1 MPLGTALP
9 ELAADLLARLGHWTR
24 AHHRGLALG
33 TLLGLAGFGITAF
46 GIAPLAPD
54 AAQLPQRLL
63 LEPIVPPSLDG
74 QLEALAGLR
83 LQLSRGEVTRA
94 SDTAD
99 SLLRRLG
106 IQDAAAAQWMRSDAL
121 ARRVVEGRPGKLV
134 QAQVDAQGR
143 LVSLVA
149 RFPVDEADSPVPLH
163 FHRFEITRQG
173 DSFTSRAEQ
182 RPLERLPRLAS
193 GRIDSSLFAATDDA
207 NIPDSIAVQMAEVF
221 ATDIDFRRELRKGDR
236 FSLIYESLSAD
247 GEPVPWGNGRL
258 LAAEFVNNGK
268 TYQAAWFGEGRG
280 GYYDLNGQSK
290 RRAFLSSPL
299 AFSRVTSGFAMRFHP
314 IHKTWRAHLGT
325 DYGAPTGTPV
335 RSVGDGNVVF
345 TGWQNGYGNVVRI
358 QHAGGRETVYAHLSR
373 IDVRKGQRIGQGDR
387 LGAVGATGWA
397 TGPHLHF
404 EFLVGGKHQD
414 PQIIAK
420 ASEVIELDAAQ
431 RSRFAGTAQALSQ
444 QLALASRIDGHPGQF
459 E

>member
-1 MPLGTALP
+1 MPLGSALP
-9 ELAADLLARLGHWTR
+9 ELAADLLARLGRWTR
-24 AHHRGLALG
+24 AHHRSLALS

-63 LEPIVPPSLDG
+63 LEPIVPPNLDG
-74 QLEALAGLR
+74 QLEALADLR

-106 IQDAAAAQWMRSDAL
+106 VTDAAAAQWMRSDPL
-121 ARRVVEGRPGKLV
+121 ARRVIEGRPGKLV

-143 LVSLVA
+143 LLSLVA
-149 RFPVDEADSPVPLH
+149 RFPVDEADSPVPQF

-173 DSFTSRAEQ
+173 EAFSSRAEQ

-193 GRIDSSLFAATDDA
+193 GQIDSSLFAATDAAD
-207 NIPDSIAVQMAEVF
+207 IPDGIAVQMAEVF

-268 TYQAAWFGEGRG
+268 TYQAAWFGEGGG
-280 GYYDLNGQSK
+280 GYYDLGGQSK

-335 RSVGDGNVVF
+335 RSVGDGQVVF
-345 TGWQNGYGNVVRI
+345 SGWQNGYGNVVRV
-358 QHAGGRETVYAHLSR
+358 QHSGGRETVYAHLSR
-373 IDVRKGQRIGQGDR
+373 IDARKGQRVGQGDR

-420 ASEVIELDAAQ
+420 ASEVIELDPAQ
-431 RSRFAGTAQALSQ
+431 RGRFASTAQTLSV
-444 QLALASRIDGHPGQF
+444 QLALAGRLEGHPGQV

>member
-9 ELAADLLARLGHWTR
+9 EFAADLLARVGRWTR
-24 AHHRGLALG
+24 AHHRGLALS
-33 TLLGLAGFGITAF
+33 TLLGLAGFGVTAF

-83 LQLSRGEVTRA
+83 LQLTRGDVTRA

-106 IQDAAAAQWMRSDAL
+106 VEDAAAAQWMRSDAL
-121 ARRVVEGRPGKLV
+121 ARRLIEGRPGKLV

-143 LVSLVA
+143 LLSLVA
-149 RFPVDEADSPVPLH
+149 RFPVDEADSPVPQF

-173 DSFTSRAEQ
+173 EHFSSRAEQ

-193 GRIDSSLFAATDDA
+193 GRIDSSLFAATDEA
-207 NIPDSIAVQMAEVF
+207 NIPDGVAVQLAEVF
-221 ATDIDFRRELRKGDR
+221 STDIDFRRELRKGDR

-280 GYYDLNGQSK
+280 GYYDLKGQSK

-335 RSVGDGNVVF
+335 RSVGDGSVVF
-345 TGWQNGYGNVVRI
+345 SGWQNGYGNVVRI
-358 QHAGGRETVYAHLSR
+358 QHSGGRETVYAHLSR
-373 IDVRKGQRIGQGDR
+373 IDVRKGQRVGQGDR

-404 EFLVGGKHQD
+404 EFLVGGQHQD
-414 PQIIAK
+414 PQVIAK
-420 ASEVIELDAAQ
+420 ASEVIELDPAQ
-431 RSRFAGTAQALSQ
+431 RGRFASLAQTVSS
-444 QLALASRIDGHPGQF
+444 QLALATRIDGHPGQF

>member
-9 ELAADLLARLGHWTR
+9 ELAADLLARVGRWTR

-106 IQDAAAAQWMRSDAL
+106 VEDAAAAQWMRSDAL
-121 ARRVVEGRPGKLV
+121 ARRLIEGRPGKLV
-134 QAQVDAQGR
+134 QAQVDGQGR
-143 LVSLVA
+143 LLSLVA
-149 RFPVDEADSPVPLH
+149 RFPVDEADSPVPQF

-173 DSFTSRAEQ
+173 EHFSSRAEQ

-193 GRIDSSLFAATDDA
+193 GHIDSSLFAATDEA
-207 NIPDSIAVQMAEVF
+207 NIPDGVAVQMAEVF
-221 ATDIDFRRELRKGDR
+221 STDIDFRRELRKGDR

-314 IHKTWRAHLGT
+314 IHQTWRAHLGT

-335 RSVGDGNVVF
+335 RSVGDGSVVF
-345 TGWQNGYGNVVRI
+345 SGWQNGYGNVVRI

-373 IDVRKGQRIGQGDR
+373 IDVRKGQHVSQNDR

-420 ASEVIELDAAQ
+420 ASEVIELDASQ
-431 RSRFAGTAQALSQ
+431 RGRFASTAQTVSA
-444 QLALASRIDGHPGQF
+444 QLALAGRLEGHPGQV

>member
-9 ELAADLLARLGHWTR
+9 DIAADLLARLGRWTR

-63 LEPIVPPSLDG
+63 LESIVPPKLDG
-74 QLEALAGLR
+74 QLEALADLR

-106 IQDAAAAQWMRSDAL
+106 VEDAAAAQWMRSDAL
-121 ARRVVEGRPGKLV
+121 ARRIIEGRPGKLV

-143 LVSLVA
+143 LLSLVA
-149 RFPVDEADSPVPLH
+149 RFPVDEADSAVPLL

-173 DSFTSRAEQ
+173 DSFSSRAEQ
-182 RPLERLPRLAS
+182 RPLERLPRLA
-193 GRIDSSLFAATDDA
+193 GGQIDSSLFAATDAAD
-207 NIPDSIAVQMAEVF
+207 IPDGIAVQMAEVF

-258 LAAEFVNNGK
+258 LAAEFVSNGK
-268 TYQAAWFGEGRG
+268 TYQAAWFGEGSG
-280 GYYDLNGQSK
+280 GYYDLSGQSK

-335 RSVGDGNVVF
+335 RSVGDGSVVF
-345 TGWQNGYGNVVRI
+345 SGWQNGYGNVVRV
-358 QHAGGRETVYAHLSR
+358 QHSGGRETVYAHLSR
-373 IDVRKGQRIGQGDR
+373 VDVRKGQRIGQGDR

-414 PQIIAK
+414 PQIVAK
-420 ASEVIELDAAQ
+420 ASEVVELDPAQ
-431 RSRFAGTAQALSQ
+431 RGRFASTAQVLSQ
-444 QLALASRIDGHPGQF
+444 QLALAARVDGHPGQV

>member
-9 ELAADLLARLGHWTR
+9 EFAADLLARLGRWTR
-24 AHHRGLALG
+24 THHRGLALS
-33 TLLGLAGFGITAF
+33 TLLGLAGFGVTAF

-106 IQDAAAAQWMRSDAL
+106 VEDAAAAQWMRSDAL
-121 ARRVVEGRPGKLV
+121 ARRIIEGRPGKLV

-143 LVSLVA
+143 LLSLVA
-149 RFPVDEADSPVPLH
+149 RFPVDEADSPVPQS

-173 DSFTSRAEQ
+173 DSFSSRAEQ

-193 GRIDSSLFAATDDA
+193 GHIDSSLFAATDEA
-207 NIPDSIAVQMAEVF
+207 NIPDGVAVQMAEVF
-221 ATDIDFRRELRKGDR
+221 STDIDFRRELRKGDR

-335 RSVGDGNVVF
+335 RSVGDGSVVF
-345 TGWQNGYGNVVRI
+345 SGWQNGYGNVVRI
-358 QHAGGRETVYAHLSR
+358 QHSGGRETVYAHLSR
-373 IDVRKGQRIGQGDR
+373 LDVRKGQRVGQGDR

-420 ASEVIELDAAQ
+420 ASEVIELDPSQ
-431 RSRFAGTAQALSQ
+431 RGRFASIAQEVSH
-444 QLALASRIDGHPGQF
+444 QLALATRIDGHPGQV